1 VHAPGAIDAEVEEVL
16 DWIRAVLPERP
27 GLRILEVG
35 CGPGHLA
42 RRLLDAGAQV
52 TAIDVDVDQAQ
63 AARGR
68 GVPAIASDFLAFEG
82 SGFDALLF
90 TRSLH
95 HISPLTGAIEKMRAL
110 LRPGG
115 LILADEFAHEQMNAA
130 TAAWFW
136 DLQAV
141 LEEAG
146 ALAPD
151 PGQRHHHHDS
161 PRREEG
167 PPSADPLERWH
178 HRHLHDPPL
187 HHAATLITALS
198 AAFDLRSQD
207 RGPYLHRYFSERVAA
222 SDAGTRL
229 FLRLRELEGLRV
241 RQGLLVPVGLRLVA
255 AA

>member
-1 VHAPGAIDAEVEEVL
+1 MPVPGAIDAEVQEVL
-16 DWIRAVLPERP
+16 NWVRAVLPAR
-27 GLRILEVG
+27 GALRILEVG

-52 TAIDVDVDQAQ
+52 TAIDIDAEQVR
-63 AARGR
+63 AAREH
-68 GVPAIASDFLAFEG
+68 GVEAIASDFLSFEG
-82 SGFDALLF
+82 GRFDALLF

-110 LRPGG
+110 IEPGG
-115 LILADEFAHEQMNAA
+115 LILADEFAHDEMNAT

-151 PGQRHHHHDS
+151 AVGRHHHQDR
-161 PRREEG
+161 PGRGEG
-167 PPSADPLERWH
+167 PPPADPLERWRD
-178 HRHLHDPPL
+178 RHLHDPPL
-187 HHAATLITALS
+187 HRASSLIAALS
-198 AAFDLRSQD
+198 AAFELRTQD

-222 SDAGTRL
+222 TDAGTRL

-241 RQGLLVPVGLRLVA
+241 RQGLLVPLGLRLVA

>member
-1 VHAPGAIDAEVEEVL
+1 MRVPGAIDAEVQEVL
-16 DWIRAVLPERP
+16 DWVRAVLPARG

-42 RRLLDAGAQV
+42 RRLLDAGALM
-52 TAIDVDVDQAQ
+52 TAIDVDAEEVRS
-63 AARGR
+63 ARAR
-68 GVPAIASDFLAFEG
+68 GVPAIVSDFLSFEG

-95 HISPLTGAIEKMRAL
+95 HISPLAGAIERMRAL

-115 LILADEFAHEQMNAA
+115 LILADEFAHEEMNAA
-130 TAAWFW
+130 TAVWFW

-151 PGQRHHHHDS
+151 PGRRHRHHDS

-167 PPSADPLERWH
+167 PPSANPLERWH
-178 HRHLHDPPL
+178 DRHLHDPPL
-187 HHAATLITALS
+187 HHAAALITALS

-229 FLRLRELEGLRV
+229 FLRLRDLEGLRV
-241 RQGLLVPVGLRLVA
+241 RQGLLAPLGLRLVA